1 MEESLNFSNLKKN
14 LQIEDKDIRT
24 FSPLS
29 LAYIGDTIFDLMI
42 RSVVLANGNTPVSK
56 MHKTCSEI
64 VCATSQAAMID
75 AIFDDLT
82 VEEKEVVTRGRNAKS
97 KTTAKNA
104 SVLDYR
110 KATSLEALL
119 GYLYMEDKVDR
130 LYEIITLGLKK
141 TGRIKYEK

>member
-1 MEESLNFSNLKKN
+1 MEKSLNFSEIKKE
-14 LQIEDKDIRT
+14 LGIEDKDIRT
-24 FSPLS
+24 FSPLA

-42 RSVVLANGNTPVSK
+42 RSIVLANGNTPVSK
-56 MHKTCSEI
+56 MHKACSEI
-64 VCATSQAAMID
+64 VCAKSQAEIID

-82 VEEKEVVTRGRNAKS
+82 AEEQEVTTRGRNAKS

-119 GYLYMEDKVDR
+119 GYLYMEEKNDR
-130 LYEIITLGLKK
+130 LYELITLGLKK
-141 TGRIKYEK
+141 TGRI

>member
-56 MHKTCSEI
+56 MHKACSEI

>member
-56 MHKTCSEI
+56 MHKACSEI

-130 LYEIITLGLKK
+130 LYELITLGLKK
-141 TGRIKYEK
+141 TGRI

>member
-14 LQIEDKDIRT
+14 FQIEDKDIRT

-56 MHKTCSEI
+56 MHKACSEI

-110 KATSLEALL
+110 KATSLEAIL

-141 TGRIKYEK
+141 TGRI

>member
-29 LAYIGDTIFDLMI
+29 LAYMGDTIFDLMI

-56 MHKTCSEI
+56 MHKACSEI

-141 TGRIKYEK
+141 TGRI

>member
-141 TGRIKYEK
+141 TGRI

>member
-1 MEESLNFSNLKKN
+1 MEESLNFSNIKRN

-29 LAYIGDTIFDLMI
+29 LAYIGDTIFDLLI
-42 RSVVLANGNTPVSK
+42 RSIVLANGNTPVSK
-56 MHKTCSEI
+56 MHKACSEI
-64 VCATSQAAMID
+64 VCATSQAAIID

-82 VEEKEVVTRGRNAKS
+82 EEEKEVVARGRNAKS

-119 GYLYMEDKVDR
+119 GYLYMEEKVDR
-130 LYEIITLGLKK
+130 LYELTTLGLKK
-141 TGRIKYEK
+141 TGRI

>member
-1 MEESLNFSNLKKN
+1 MEESLNFSNIKRN
-14 LQIEDKDIRT
+14 LQIEDRDIRT

-29 LAYIGDTIFDLMI
+29 LAYIGDTIFDLLI
-42 RSVVLANGNTPVSK
+42 RSIVLANGNTPVSK
-56 MHKTCSEI
+56 MHKACSQI
-64 VCATSQAAMID
+64 VCATSQAAIID

-82 VEEKEVVTRGRNAKS
+82 EEEKEVVTRGRNAKS

-119 GYLYMEDKVDR
+119 GYLYMEEKVDR
-130 LYEIITLGLKK
+130 LYELTTLGLKK
-141 TGRIKYEK
+141 TGRI

>member
-1 MEESLNFSNLKKN
+1 
-14 LQIEDKDIRT
+14 
-24 FSPLS
+24 
-29 LAYIGDTIFDLMI
+29 MI

-56 MHKTCSEI
+56 MHKACSEI
-64 VCATSQAAMID
+64 VCATSQAVMID

-141 TGRIKYEK
+141 TGRI

>member
-1 MEESLNFSNLKKN
+1 MEESLNFSNIKKN

-29 LAYIGDTIFDLMI
+29 LAYIGDTIFDLLI
-42 RSVVLANGNTPVSK
+42 RSIVLANGNTPVSK
-56 MHKTCSEI
+56 MHKACSQI
-64 VCATSQAAMID
+64 VCATSQAAIID

-82 VEEKEVVTRGRNAKS
+82 EEEKEVVTRGRNAKS

-119 GYLYMEDKVDR
+119 GYLYMEEKVDR
-130 LYEIITLGLKK
+130 LYELTTLGLKK
-141 TGRIKYEK
+141 TGRI

>member
-1 MEESLNFSNLKKN
+1 MEESLNFSNIKRN
-14 LQIEDKDIRT
+14 LQIEDRDIRT

-29 LAYIGDTIFDLMI
+29 LAYIGDTIFDLLI
-42 RSVVLANGNTPVSK
+42 RSIVLANGNTPVSK
-56 MHKTCSEI
+56 MHKACSEI
-64 VCATSQAAMID
+64 VCATSQAAIID

-82 VEEKEVVTRGRNAKS
+82 EEEKEVVTRGRNAKS

-119 GYLYMEDKVDR
+119 GYLYMEEKVDR
-130 LYEIITLGLKK
+130 LYELTTLGLKK
-141 TGRIKYEK
+141 TGRI

>member
-14 LQIEDKDIRT
+14 FQIEDKDIRT

-56 MHKTCSEI
+56 MHKACSEI

-141 TGRIKYEK
+141 TGRI

>member
-56 MHKTCSEI
+56 MHKACSEI

-75 AIFDDLT
+75 AIFDDLS

-130 LYEIITLGLKK
+130 LYELITLGLKK
-141 TGRIKYEK
+141 TGRI

>member
-56 MHKTCSEI
+56 MHKACSEI

-141 TGRIKYEK
+141 TGRI

>member
-1 MEESLNFSNLKKN
+1 MEESLNFSNIKRN

-29 LAYIGDTIFDLMI
+29 LAYIGDTIFDLLI

-56 MHKTCSEI
+56 MHKACSEI
-64 VCATSQAAMID
+64 VCATSQAAIID
-75 AIFDDLT
+75 AIFDELT
-82 VEEKEVVTRGRNAKS
+82 EEEKEVVTRGRNAKS

-104 SVLDYR
+104 SVLNYR

-119 GYLYMEDKVDR
+119 GYLYMEEKVDR
-130 LYEIITLGLKK
+130 LYELTTLGLKK
-141 TGRIKYEK
+141 TGRI

>member
-1 MEESLNFSNLKKN
+1 MEESLNFSNIKRN

-29 LAYIGDTIFDLMI
+29 LAYIGDTIFDLLI

-56 MHKTCSEI
+56 MHKACSEI
-64 VCATSQAAMID
+64 VCATSQAAIID
-75 AIFDDLT
+75 AIFDELT
-82 VEEKEVVTRGRNAKS
+82 EEEKEVVTRGRNAKS

-119 GYLYMEDKVDR
+119 GYLYMEEKVDR
-130 LYEIITLGLKK
+130 LYELTTLGLKK
-141 TGRIKYEK
+141 TGRI

>member
-56 MHKTCSEI
+56 MHKACSEI

-130 LYEIITLGLKK
+130 LFEIITLGLKK
-141 TGRIKYEK
+141 TGRI

>member
-29 LAYIGDTIFDLMI
+29 LAYIGDTIFDLLI

-56 MHKTCSEI
+56 MHKACSEI
-64 VCATSQAAMID
+64 VCATSQAAIID
-75 AIFDDLT
+75 AIFDELT
-82 VEEKEVVTRGRNAKS
+82 EEEKEVVTRGRNAKS

-119 GYLYMEDKVDR
+119 GYLYMEEKVDR
-130 LYEIITLGLKK
+130 LYELTTLGLKK
-141 TGRIKYEK
+141 TGRI

>member
-56 MHKTCSEI
+56 MHKACSEI

-75 AIFDDLT
+75 AIFDYLT

-130 LYEIITLGLKK
+130 LYELITLGLKK
-141 TGRIKYEK
+141 TGRI

>member
-1 MEESLNFSNLKKN
+1 MEESLNFSNIKRN
-14 LQIEDKDIRT
+14 LQIEDRDIRT

-29 LAYIGDTIFDLMI
+29 LAYIGDTIFDLLI
-42 RSVVLANGNTPVSK
+42 RSIVLANGNTPVSK
-56 MHKTCSEI
+56 MHKACSQI
-64 VCATSQAAMID
+64 VCATSQAAIID

-82 VEEKEVVTRGRNAKS
+82 EEEKAVVTRGRNAKS

-119 GYLYMEDKVDR
+119 GYLYMEEKVDR
-130 LYEIITLGLKK
+130 LYELTTLGLKK
-141 TGRIKYEK
+141 TGRI

>member
-1 MEESLNFSNLKKN
+1 MEESLNFFNIKRN

-29 LAYIGDTIFDLMI
+29 LAYIGDTIFDLLI

-56 MHKTCSEI
+56 MHKACSEI
-64 VCATSQAAMID
+64 VCATSQAAIID
-75 AIFDDLT
+75 AIFDELT
-82 VEEKEVVTRGRNAKS
+82 EEEKEVVTRGRNAKS

-119 GYLYMEDKVDR
+119 GYLYMEEKVDR
-130 LYEIITLGLKK
+130 LYELTTLGLKK
-141 TGRIKYEK
+141 TGRI